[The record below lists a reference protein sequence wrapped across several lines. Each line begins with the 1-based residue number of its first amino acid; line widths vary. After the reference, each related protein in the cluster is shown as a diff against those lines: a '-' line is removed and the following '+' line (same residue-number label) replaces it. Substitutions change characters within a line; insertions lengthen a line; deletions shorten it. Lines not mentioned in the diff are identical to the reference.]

1 MTGTLQK
8 QFKRS
13 FSNKSILGPKPE
25 LEGMERKFDYKKYF
39 AELKNKE
46 GDK

>member
-1 MTGTLQK
+1 MTGTLDK

-13 FSNKSILGPKPE
+13 FSNDEILKPRPE
-25 LEGMERKFDYKKYF
+25 LEGMERKFDYKEHF